1 MKYKIH
7 KVVMLST
14 EKATREFKNLIS
26 YENKHLALARMSG
39 VAPEKEFRVHELYIL
54 SDDEIQEEDYV
65 VLGDGK
71 TLKRMYT
78 KDVLDWANS
87 YSSATKK
94 IIASTDTSLGLPSPS
109 EDFILK
115 YVEMYNKN
123 TPITEVMVEYEE
135 EYFYTVG
142 DAYWQKCDVITYSAK
157 STEVNTF
164 VKSELNLKVKNNT
177 ITIKKVKDSWSRE
190 EVKEIAK
197 LAFDNAKWSAESFE
211 EFWKEQN
218 I

>member
-1 MKYKIH
+1 MKFKTH
-7 KVVMLST
+7 KVIMLST
-14 EKATREFKNLIS
+14 ENESRIYLYKNKDLIYKNQFKKQTIGN
-26 YENKHLALARMSG
+26 YTYVNQH
-39 VAPEKEFRVHELYIL
+39 LYIL
-54 SDDEIQEEDYV
+54 SDDEIKEGDYV

-123 TPITEVMVEYEE
+123 TPITEVMVEYTICYIGINKWGERGANYHKDNMREIEE
-135 EYFYTVG
+135 E
-142 DAYWQKCDVITYSAK
+142 K
-157 STEVNTF
+157 EVLK
-164 VKSELNLKVKNNT
+164 VNLKDNT
-177 ITIKKVKDSWSRE
+177 ITIKKGKDTFTRE
-190 EVKEIAK
+190 EVLK
-197 LAFDNAKWSAESFE
+197 LLLIYEGQCILKGPNNTPSAQ
-211 EFWKEQN
+211 EFLN
-218 I
+218 NY

>member
-1 MKYKIH
+1 MKFKTH
-7 KVVMLST
+7 KVIMFST
-14 EKATREFKNLIS
+14 ENES
-26 YENKHLALARMSG
+26 NKLRLVLHGSKLGLTYNNQIKFH
-39 VAPEKEFRVHELYIL
+39 VEEKVKHLYIL
-54 SDDEIQEEDYV
+54 SDDEIKEEDYV

-115 YVEMYNKN
+115 FIAEYNKN

-164 VKSELNLKVKNNT
+164 VKSELKLKVKNNT
-177 ITIKKVKDSWSRE
+177 IILKKDTFTRE
-190 EVKEIAK
+190 EVLK
-197 LAFDNAKWSAESFE
+197 LLLIYEGQCILKGPNNTPSAQ
-211 EFWKEQN
+211 EFLN
-218 I
+218 NY